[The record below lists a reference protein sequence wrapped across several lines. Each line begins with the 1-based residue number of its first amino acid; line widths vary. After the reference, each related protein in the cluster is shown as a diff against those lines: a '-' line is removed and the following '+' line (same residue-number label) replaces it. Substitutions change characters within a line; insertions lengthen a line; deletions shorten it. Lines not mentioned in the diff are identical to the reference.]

1 MARASSPS
9 RQRAA
14 AAFGCA
20 LALAGCASG
29 PDFQPPAAPAA
40 SNYTVG
46 PIADRTASAPMPLG
60 AAQRLDPAAQINERW
75 WRSLGSPK
83 LDSVVE
89 RAQRNSPT
97 LASARATLAQA
108 RELHAARAGS
118 SLYPQAEAGVS
129 AQRQRSSPATF
140 GSSGDGQEFG
150 VYNASIAVSY
160 QLDLAGGNRRALEA
174 LAARA
179 DYRQYELDAARLA
192 LSGNVAATAITQ
204 ARLADQIASTEHMV
218 IAHEEQLQLAVQR
231 VRLGH
236 APLNEALAVQTLLER
251 TRADLHLLR
260 KDYQHNRHLLATLAG
275 TEPGEGGLPEFT
287 LDDFIVPPVLPL
299 VLPSELVRRRPDIR
313 GAEALLKAANAEYGV
328 AVAAAYPQ
336 VTLSANAGSQALS
349 TAALFGSGSAIWGVV
364 AQLTQPLFKPGLAAE
379 KRAALAAF
387 DAAAANY
394 RSVVLDS
401 LRGVA
406 DVLRSVEQD
415 AHALQSQTTSA
426 AAAHASLRLAQ
437 QRHVLGAASYLEVLD
452 AFREAQQSSLALADA
467 QARRLQDTVSLYV
480 ALGGAPAREPQE
492 PDLQGPHSHEQEIR
506 SPGSAPRSHR
516 GADSVPSGEGLASAR

>member
-1 MARASSPS
+1 MAPASTVSRWRAPL
-9 RQRAA
+9 AV
-14 AAFGCA
+14 GCA
-20 LALAGCASG
+20 LVLAGCASG
-29 PDFQPPAAPAA
+29 PDFKPPAAPAA
-40 SNYTVG
+40 ANYTAG
-46 PIADRTASAPMPLG
+46 PTADRTASAPMPLG
-60 AAQRLDPAAQINERW
+60 VAQRLDPATGIDEHW
-75 WRSLGSPK
+75 WRGLGSPK
-83 LDSVVE
+83 LDALVE

-97 LASARATLAQA
+97 LAAARATLAQA

-118 SLYPQAEAGVS
+118 SLYPQVDAGLS
-129 AQRQRSSPATF
+129 AQRQRSSPSTF
-140 GSSGDGQEFG
+140 GSPAGAQEFG
-150 VYNASIAVSY
+150 VYNASVAVSY

-179 DYRQYELDAARLA
+179 DYRQYELDAAKLA

-204 ARLADQIASTEHMV
+204 ARLADQIASTQDMV
-218 IAHEEQLQLAVQR
+218 TAHEEQLHLVGQR

-236 APLNEALAVQTLLER
+236 AALNEAFAVQTLLER

-260 KDYQHNRHLLATLAG
+260 KEHQHNQHLLATLAG
-275 TEPGEGGLPEFT
+275 AEPGEGGLPEFT
-287 LDDFIVPPVLPL
+287 LDDFALPTVLPL

-313 GAEALLKAANAEYGV
+313 GAEALLEAANAEYGV
-328 AVAAAYPQ
+328 AVAAMYPQ
-336 VTLSANAGSQALS
+336 VTLSASAGSQALTTS
-349 TAALFGSGSAIWGVV
+349 ALFGSGSGVWALV

-394 RSVVLDS
+394 QAVVLES

-415 AHALQSQTTSA
+415 AQALQSQVTSA

-437 QRHVLGAASYLEVLD
+437 QRYELGAASYLEVLD
-452 AFREAQQSSLALADA
+452 AFREAQQSGMALAAA

-480 ALGGAPAREPQE
+480 ALGGAPEKEPEQ
-492 PDLQGPHSHEQEIR
+492 PISRGPH
-506 SPGSAPRSHR
+506 
-516 GADSVPSGEGLASAR
+516 ADEKHL

>member
-1 MARASSPS
+1 MAPAKSPN
-9 RQRAA
+9 RRRTAA
-14 AAFGCA
+14 ALGCA
-20 LALAGCASG
+20 LVLAGCASG
-29 PDFQPPAAPAA
+29 PDFKAPAAP
-40 SNYTVG
+40 SVPNYTAG

-60 AAQRLDPAAQINERW
+60 AAQRLEPAAEIDEQW
-75 WRSLGSPK
+75 WRSLGSPR
-83 LDSVVE
+83 LDSLVE

-108 RELHAARAGS
+108 RELQAARAGS
-118 SLYPQAEAGVS
+118 SLYPQAEAGLS
-129 AQRQRSSPATF
+129 AQRQRSSPTAV
-140 GSSGDGQEFG
+140 GSSGGAQEFG

-179 DYRQYELDAARLA
+179 DYRQYELDAAKLA

-218 IAHEEQLQLAVQR
+218 TAHEEQLHLVAQR
-231 VRLGH
+231 VRLGN
-236 APLNEALAVQTLLER
+236 AALNEALAVQTLLEK

-260 KDYQHNRHLLATLAG
+260 KDHQHNRHLLATLTG

-287 LDDFIVPPVLPL
+287 LDDFVLPPVLPI

-328 AVAAAYPQ
+328 TVAAMYPQ
-336 VTLSANAGSQALS
+336 VTLSASAGSQALT
-349 TAALFGSGSAIWGVV
+349 TAALFGSGSAVWGLV

-379 KRAALAAF
+379 KRAAMAAF

-394 RSVVLDS
+394 QSVVLES

-406 DVLRSVEQD
+406 DVLRSIEQD
-415 AHALQSQTTSA
+415 AQALQSQATSA
-426 AAAHASLRLAQ
+426 AAAQGSLRLAQ
-437 QRHVLGAASYLEVLD
+437 QRHALGAASYLEVLD
-452 AFREAQQSSLALADA
+452 AFREAQQSSLLLAAA

-480 ALGGAPAREPQE
+480 ALGGAPAKERQQPTS
-492 PDLQGPHSHEQEIR
+492 QG
-506 SPGSAPRSHR
+506 PRSH
-516 GADSVPSGEGLASAR
+516 EKQL

>member
-1 MARASSPS
+1 MALARL
-9 RQRAA
+9 RQRRPTVVAW
-14 AAFGCA
+14 GCA
-20 LALAGCASG
+20 LVLAGCASG
-29 PDFQPPAAPAA
+29 PDFERPAAPSAA
-40 SNYTVG
+40 NYTPATVT
-46 PIADRTASAPMPLG
+46 DRTASAPVPLG
-60 AAQRLDPAAQINERW
+60 AAQRLDPGAEIEEQW
-75 WRSLGSPK
+75 WRSLGSPR
-83 LDSVVE
+83 LDALVE

-118 SLYPQAEAGVS
+118 SLYPQVEGGLS
-129 AQRQRSSPATF
+129 AQRQRASPTTF
-140 GSSGDGQEFG
+140 GSSAGAQEFG

-179 DYRQYELDAARLA
+179 DYRRYELDAAKLA
-192 LSGNVAATAITQ
+192 LSGNVAVTAIAQ
-204 ARLADQIASTEHMV
+204 ARLADQIAYTRDIV
-218 IAHEEQLQLAVQR
+218 TAQEEQFHLAGQR

-236 APLNEALAVQTLLER
+236 AAPNEALAVQAQLEK

-260 KDYQHNRHLLATLAG
+260 KEHQHKQHLLATLVGA
-275 TEPGEGGLPEFT
+275 EPGEGGLPQFT
-287 LDDFIVPPVLPL
+287 LDDFALPAVLPIL
-299 VLPSELVRRRPDIR
+299 LPSELVRRRPDIR

-328 AVAAAYPQ
+328 AVAALYPQ
-336 VTLSANAGSQALS
+336 VTLSANAGSQAL
-349 TAALFGSGSAIWGVV
+349 TAAALFGSGSAVWGLV

-394 RSVVLDS
+394 QSVVLDS

-415 AHALQSQTTSA
+415 AQALQSQATSA

-452 AFREAQQSSLALADA
+452 AFREAQQSSMLLAAA

-480 ALGGAPAREPQE
+480 ALGGAPAEELQRPSS
-492 PDLQGPHSHEQEIR
+492 QGPR
-506 SPGSAPRSHR
+506 SR
-516 GADSVPSGEGLASAR
+516 ARQL